1 MSIPMVSHPQTQV
14 RGNLQCRRF
23 VCWRTGLYH
32 EEFARQASYALCD
45 ITHAGISRKKEFDEV
60 CYKANIE
67 WELLHRDEATIQQL
81 AAAGD
86 LAAVIQK
93 VGLGEGWT
101 RILGPLELQECGG
114 DPAKLVEKLQRVVVT
129 RNEMGPNKTDKTP
142 AAAVAPTTG

>member
-1 MSIPMVSHPQTQV
+1 M
-14 RGNLQCRRF
+14 
-23 VCWRTGLYH
+23 
-32 EEFARQASYALCD
+32 
-45 ITHAGISRKKEFDEV
+45 

-67 WELLHRDEATIQQL
+67 WELLHRDEATIQQV